1 MTPFTGAIL
10 TAGKARAAP
19 WCRSPQAVRN
29 AAGGQKRPA
38 SGGASRAA
46 GCPVEFR
53 AVLARCARHRA
64 AHRAYPG
71 GPIRA
76 MKGVIISAPRY

>member
-1 MTPFTGAIL
+1 MTPLTGASL
-10 TAGKARAAP
+10 TAGKAHAAP

-38 SGGASRAA
+38 FGGASRAA
-46 GCPVEFR
+46 GCV

-71 GPIRA
+71 DPIRA